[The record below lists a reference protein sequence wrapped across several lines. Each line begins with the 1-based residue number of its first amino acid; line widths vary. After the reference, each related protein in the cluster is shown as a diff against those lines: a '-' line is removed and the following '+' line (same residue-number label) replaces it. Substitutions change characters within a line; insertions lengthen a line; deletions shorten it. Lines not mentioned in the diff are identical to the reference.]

1 MAVMTGETQAHSP
14 ETEREPIHRHV
25 RSRSGTRAQP
35 RNPIFSQSAE
45 RIRINYCHA
54 QRRQ

>member
-35 RNPIFSQSAE
+35 RNPIFSQSA
-45 RIRINYCHA
+45 YA
-54 QRRQ
+54 